1 MELTTIKD
9 KISTTNVTEAQKNY
23 LVNTLENE
31 FQDKKI
37 EKKADALL
45 KINKNISEE
54 KLTLKL
60 MEYDFLTT
68 SNF

>member
-1 MELTTIKD
+1 MSNKMELTTIKD

-45 KINKNISEE
+45 KIKI
-54 KLTLKL
+54 
-60 MEYDFLTT
+60 
-68 SNF
+68 